1 MMTKRWAML
10 ISLCAMLTM
19 FSVGL
24 AEAANGTLTV
34 TFKYKDPT
42 TQVDQNLNYGYI
54 YLRDAAKPAPMEKFF
69 SKADYI
75 LGGAASNGK
84 ITVPVP
90 AGKYFIRVL
99 QRKVVGNVQTPYGPP
114 ESGDLTWFQTTPITI
129 TAGSTLDLGTKY
141 ANPFGSSITITGSIK
156 NYSGV
161 PLPGRFVRVST
172 EPCAQGGYDWAPNYC
187 GSVIIAQGN
196 DANGNFRIELRDPGT
211 YYFSTFSNWDRNPGC
226 SGYCAAPIFGT
237 GFYPQPVTVQRG
249 DTKTV
254 DIVSYY

>member
-10 ISLCAMLTM
+10 ISLCAMLSM

-42 TQVDQNLNYGYI
+42 TQIDQNLNNGYI

-99 QRKVVGNVQTPYGPP
+99 QRKVVGLTPRPYGPP
-114 ESGDLTWFQTTPITI
+114 ETGELTWFQTTPITI
-129 TAGSTLDLGTKY
+129 LAGVTLDLGPT
-141 ANPFGSSITITGSIK
+141 
-156 NYSGV
+156 YST
-161 PLPGRFVRVST
+161 L
-172 EPCAQGGYDWAPNYC
+172 
-187 GSVIIAQGN
+187 
-196 DANGNFRIELRDPGT
+196 L
-211 YYFSTFSNWDRNPGC
+211 
-226 SGYCAAPIFGT
+226 
-237 GFYPQPVTVQRG
+237 
-249 DTKTV
+249 
-254 DIVSYY
+254 